1 MPLYSRPNYRD
12 VLSLPVR
19 PTTHAFLH
27 ENLWRLLRRQAV
39 PGILGM
45 LIVSINSLVDALF
58 VGRWV
63 GPEALAGLVLVFPLT
78 VINASLVAL
87 LSAGFS
93 SVASRSLGADEP
105 TRQRDLL
112 NLLLTLSVVLGG
124 TVSLLGYGLA
134 PQLVALLGGTGA
146 VLRYGTAYYQILAL
160 GGFFTLLS
168 LSSSMLIRA
177 TGQLRQAMTFSA
189 TAVVTNMVLA
199 AIFVKG
205 LHLGVQGAALGT
217 GLAMLLYCGLN
228 LQHLLRGRTALALG
242 PVRPYFNWP
251 LTREILGIGFSA
263 FLMQATSFV
272 RQVLIFKSVTHY
284 GTAAELAFFGAVYR
298 IYGFS
303 LLPVFGLLQ
312 VLQPTVG
319 INYGA
324 GNHLRSQQAVRL
336 FRLAAMGLLLL
347 ISLPSL
353 LYPAQVLGLLL
364 PATVFATADLAHFR
378 LLMLVLLATPLAS
391 TGYVYFQATGQAR
404 LATTL
409 SFGREVLFV
418 PLILALPYLLG
429 LQGLYYGLAAENIGY
444 AFIVGGLTTWTF
456 RKKPIP
462 TLQAV

>member
-1 MPLYSRPNYRD
+1 M
-12 VLSLPVR
+12 R

-27 ENLWRLLRRQAV
+27 ENLWHLLRRQAV

-45 LIVSINSLVDALF
+45 LLVSINSLVDAVF

-78 VINASLVAL
+78 VINSSLVAL

-93 SVASRSLGADEP
+93 SVASRSLGAGDP
-105 TRQRDLL
+105 ARQRDLL
-112 NLLLTLSVVLGG
+112 NLLLTLSLVLGG
-124 TVSLLGYGLA
+124 AVTLLGYSFA
-134 PQLVALLGGTGA
+134 RDWVTLLGGTGL
-146 VLRYGTAYYQILAL
+146 VLDQGTAYYEMLAL
-160 GGFFTLLS
+160 SSFVTLLG

-177 TGQLRQAMTFSA
+177 SGQIRQAMMYSA
-189 TAVVTNMVLA
+189 ATVVTNMVLA
-199 AIFVKG
+199 ATLVKG
-205 LHLGVQGAALGT
+205 LHLGVRGAALGT

-251 LTREILGIGFSA
+251 LTREILSIGSSA

-272 RQVLIFKSVTHY
+272 RQVLIFKSVAHY

-303 LLPVFGLLQ
+303 QLPVFGLLQ
-312 VLQPTVG
+312 ALQPTVG

-324 GNHLRSQQAVRL
+324 GNYPRSQQAVRV
-336 FRLAAMGLLLL
+336 FRRAAVGLLLL

-353 LYPAQVLGLLL
+353 AFPAQVLSLLL
-364 PATVFATADLAHFR
+364 PATSFAATDLAHFR
-378 LLMLVLLATPLAS
+378 LLMLVLLSTPLAS

-409 SFGREVLFV
+409 SFGREILFV
-418 PLILALPYLLG
+418 PLVLLIPRWLG
-429 LQGLYYGLAAENIGY
+429 LHGIYYGLAVENLTY
-444 AFIVGGLTTWTF
+444 ALIVMSFTAWSF
-456 RKKPIP
+456 RRTEEPM
-462 TLQAV
+462 LQAHGVQQL